1 MTTGSWIAICGFRP
15 RFSSFPKFGLKMKM
29 GFVGLA
35 ERYIGAGT
43 GRKPLIFNYLLA
55 EVLPFIATMPTKWQV
70 LFGNRRSGQVST
82 EKKDM

>member
-1 MTTGSWIAICGFRP
+1 MTTGSWIAICGFKP

-29 GFVGLA
+29 GYVGLA

-55 EVLPFIATMPTKWQV
+55 EVLPFIPQGGRVVWLSQYITT
-70 LFGNRRSGQVST
+70 LFPINFSP
-82 EKKDM
+82 